1 MDGRY
6 RFELLARHHN
16 RSAFSCGTEELD
28 LYLRQHAGQDARRY
42 VAAIHVLYDPT
53 ADLIAGF
60 YTLNAA
66 SIEPGAVR
74 SIILGLPRYPSL
86 PAILLGRLAV
96 DNSYRGQGLGELLL
110 LNALRRSLAITE
122 QVAAVAVIVDAKNDN
137 ARGFYRH
144 FGFQSMADDA
154 DRFILSMANIDR
166 TYGPRRSVNP

>member
-16 RSAFSCGTEELD
+16 RSAFSCGTDELD

-42 VAAIHVLYDPT
+42 VAAVHVLYDPT

-66 SIEPGAVR
+66 SIESGSIR

-96 DNSYRGQGLGELLL
+96 DSRYRGQGLGELLL
-110 LNALRRSLAITE
+110 LNALRRSLVITE
-122 QVAAVAVIVDAKNDN
+122 QIAAVAVIVDAKDDN

-144 FGFQSMADDA
+144 FGFQSIADDE
-154 DRFILSMANIDR
+154 DRLVLSTANIDR
-166 TYGPRRSVNP
+166 TYGPRGSTNP